1 MSKKQPSKDYKK
13 ELLKRLK
20 DPEYAAEY
28 LNAAIEDGSKEV
40 FLLALRDV
48 CESRGMSKTAQKTK
62 LNREHLYRILSPKG
76 NPQLET
82 LNTIMGSFNLRFHVE
97 TL

>member
-1 MSKKQPSKDYKK
+1 MGKKQLTKDYKK
-13 ELLKRLK
+13 DLLQRLK

-28 LNAAIEDGSKEV
+28 LNAAIEDGSRKV

-82 LNTIMGSFNLRFHVE
+82 LNTILGSFKLKFHIE
-97 TL
+97 AL